1 MYKTLRYLKVDGK
14 VYDKGKVVDLSALN
28 KKETSQLEK
37 KGFIEK
43 VVGESSEEV
52 QQSGESKEINNDE
65 KEDDPP
71 TDEEIKA
78 ELLEK
83 LNHGI
88 VVKEL
93 KLLGADFKA
102 NASFEKLVDLI
113 MENEEHE
120 NHFLDYID
128 DNGL

>member
-1 MYKTLRYLKVDGK
+1 MHEVLRYLKVDGK
-14 VYDKGKVVDLSALN
+14 IHDKGRVVDLSVLS
-28 KKETSQLEK
+28 KKEVSQLEK
-37 KGFIEK
+37 KRFVEK
-43 VVGESSEEV
+43 IVGNPSEEV
-52 QQSGESKEINNDE
+52 QQSEENKEVNNDE
-65 KEDDPP
+65 KEEDPP
-71 TDEEIKA
+71 TDEEVKA